1 MCGPRAGLVI
11 GSVVHW
17 LYVGKDK
24 NFYTLSVN
32 TTTAHVSL
40 AKIPIKAQSSS
51 PLSRPPIPCIAGE
64 GMLSFVTVQQQD
76 HGVLE
81 LWTKKHGEGNE
92 GWQHY
97 QLTDLGSKKISI
109 AFFAESR
116 GALLVKQND
125 VFITVDLKS
134 KEKMLVDLKYEN
146 MGHIISGTSQD
157 EESCSSSCCKGG
169 HYGYPPTPPV
179 HVLYELDWIFSRSM
193 LLASSP

>member
-1 MCGPRAGLVI
+1 
-11 GSVVHW
+11 
-17 LYVGKDK
+17 
-24 NFYTLSVN
+24 
-32 TTTAHVSL
+32 
-40 AKIPIKAQSSS
+40 
-51 PLSRPPIPCIAGE
+51 
-64 GMLSFVTVQQQD
+64 MLSFVTIQQQD

-92 GWQHY
+92 GWQHSR
-97 QLTDLGSKKISI
+97 LTDLGSKKINV

-134 KEKMLVDLKYEN
+134 KEKMLVDLRYEK

-169 HYGYPPTPPV
+169 NTVVHPHPQYMFSTSWIGYLAAVCSWP
-179 HVLYELDWIFSRSM
+179 
-193 LLASSP
+193 LLRDRRQGTRYMN